1 MEQRELGRSG
11 IKVSAL
17 GLGLMSM
24 SGVYGN
30 ANDEESIGVIH
41 YALDKGINFLDSADM
56 YGWGHNE
63 TLLGKALKGRR
74 DKVVVA
80 TKFGQVKLADGKQG
94 VDGRP
99 EYVMQACEAS
109 LKRLGIEV
117 IDLYYQHRVDTNTPI
132 EETVGAMKRLVEQ
145 GKVRA
150 LGLSEARPETIR
162 RAHKVHPIAAVQN
175 EYSLLYQERRA
186 RKRCRRRASLGIT
199 LVPYA
204 PLGRSM
210 LTGTVHGKADL
221 PEGDRR
227 LQHPRFQGEALDKNV
242 QLVRPARSHRAGKE
256 MHACPARAG
265 VAARAGQRHRSD
277 PGHQAQAAHRRELGG
292 FEHQAFARRRE
303 AHLGRRARGSRCGH
317 ALSRGNHEA
326 RVPLRSDDATRW
338 LALATMWSLQY
349 LFLRVAVPTFGTALV
364 AEGRA
369 IRRAFPRALGCMGRA
384 PAHRAARAL
393 ERPPRGR
400 AGQQRGP
407 VRVLRL
413 GGERAPG
420 RLPRGDQRHGAA
432 LGRRSSPCRC

>member
-1 MEQRELGRSG
+1 MEQRELGHTG
-11 IKVSAL
+11 IRISAL
-17 GLGLMSM
+17 GLGLMSL

-41 YALDKGINFLDSADM
+41 YALDEGINFLDSADM

-80 TKFGQVKLADGKQG
+80 TKFGQVKLADGKQT

-99 EYVMQACEAS
+99 DYVMQACEAS

-175 EYSLLYQERRA
+175 EYSLLYRQEGEETLQATRA
-186 RKRCRRRASLGIT
+186 LGIT

-227 LQHPRFQGEALDKNV
+227 LQHPRFQGDALEKNV
-242 QLVRPARSHRAGKE
+242 SLVKKLEAIAAEKRCTPAQLVLAWLIHQGKDIVPIPGTKRRQRIDENLKALQIKLTPEDIASISAAAPPGAGAGTRYPAETMK
-256 MHACPARAG
+256 
-265 VAARAGQRHRSD
+265 
-277 PGHQAQAAHRRELGG
+277 
-292 FEHQAFARRRE
+292 
-303 AHLGRRARGSRCGH
+303 
-317 ALSRGNHEA
+317 
-326 RVPLRSDDATRW
+326 RV
-338 LALATMWSLQY
+338 Y
-349 LFLRVAVPTFGTALV
+349 L
-364 AEGRA
+364 
-369 IRRAFPRALGCMGRA
+369 
-384 PAHRAARAL
+384 
-393 ERPPRGR
+393 
-400 AGQQRGP
+400 
-407 VRVLRL
+407 
-413 GGERAPG
+413 
-420 RLPRGDQRHGAA
+420 
-432 LGRRSSPCRC
+432 